1 MIRQKEK
8 LNKKLARQKLT
19 ILVVVLSW
27 FQRRNSISDVTIIVI
42 TENLARVTYLS
53 VIILCVILFSLLINF
68 KIHAEIIVIP

>member
-1 MIRQKEK
+1 MVRQKEK

-27 FQRRNSISDVTIIVI
+27 FQRRNSISDVTIKVI

-53 VIILCVILFSLLINF
+53 VIILSPF
-68 KIHAEIIVIP
+68 

>member
-53 VIILCVILFSLLINF
+53 VIILSPF
-68 KIHAEIIVIP
+68 

>member
-27 FQRRNSISDVTIIVI
+27 FQRRNSISDVTIKVI

>member
-19 ILVVVLSW
+19 ILIVVLSW
-27 FQRRNSISDVTIIVI
+27 FQRRNSISDVTIKVI

-53 VIILCVILFSLLINF
+53 VIILSPF
-68 KIHAEIIVIP
+68 

>member
-1 MIRQKEK
+1 MIRQKEE

-27 FQRRNSISDVTIIVI
+27 FQRRNSISDVTIKVI

-53 VIILCVILFSLLINF
+53 VIL
-68 KIHAEIIVIP
+68 K

>member
-27 FQRRNSISDVTIIVI
+27 FQRRNSISDVTIKII
-42 TENLARVTYLS
+42 TENFARVTYLS

>member
-27 FQRRNSISDVTIIVI
+27 LQRRNSISDVTIKVI

-53 VIILCVILFSLLINF
+53 VIILSPF
-68 KIHAEIIVIP
+68 

>member
-27 FQRRNSISDVTIIVI
+27 FQRRNSISDVTIKVI
-42 TENLARVTYLS
+42 TENLARVT
-53 VIILCVILFSLLINF
+53 LFFHHF
-68 KIHAEIIVIP
+68 KIIACV

>member
-1 MIRQKEK
+1 MMRQKEK

-27 FQRRNSISDVTIIVI
+27 FQRRNSISDVTIKVI

-53 VIILCVILFSLLINF
+53 VIILSTF
-68 KIHAEIIVIP
+68 

>member
-1 MIRQKEK
+1 MIRQKDK

-27 FQRRNSISDVTIIVI
+27 FQRRNSISDVTIKVI

-53 VIILCVILFSLLINF
+53 VIILSPF
-68 KIHAEIIVIP
+68 

>member
-1 MIRQKEK
+1 MIRQKEE

-27 FQRRNSISDVTIIVI
+27 FQRRNSISDVTIKVI

-53 VIILCVILFSLLINF
+53 VIILSPF
-68 KIHAEIIVIP
+68 

>member
-27 FQRRNSISDVTIIVI
+27 FQRRNSISDVTIKII

-53 VIILCVILFSLLINF
+53 VIILSPF
-68 KIHAEIIVIP
+68 

>member
-27 FQRRNSISDVTIIVI
+27 FQRRNSISDVTIKII
-42 TENLARVTYLS
+42 AENLARVTYLS
-53 VIILCVILFSLLINF
+53 VIILSPF
-68 KIHAEIIVIP
+68 

>member
-27 FQRRNSISDVTIIVI
+27 FQRRNSISDVTIKVI

-53 VIILCVILFSLLINF
+53 VIILSPF
-68 KIHAEIIVIP
+68 

>member
-27 FQRRNSISDVTIIVI
+27 FQRRNSISDVTIKVI

-53 VIILCVILFSLLINF
+53 VIILSSF
-68 KIHAEIIVIP
+68 

>member
-27 FQRRNSISDVTIIVI
+27 FQRRNSISDVTIKII
-42 TENLARVTYLS
+42 TENFARVTYLS
-53 VIILCVILFSLLINF
+53 VIILSPF
-68 KIHAEIIVIP
+68 

>member
-27 FQRRNSISDVTIIVI
+27 FHRRNSISDVTIKVI